1 MKTFWKILAA
11 LVTIA
16 GVVFVLAT
24 YGDKLVAWAKK
35 LLSNCGCYCDCDC
48 CCDDDDCCCGDDC
61 CCDCEQ
67 DAVQADEA
75 DFEG

>member
-11 LVTIA
+11 LVAVA

-24 YGDKLVAWAKK
+24 YGDKIVAWAKN
-35 LLSNCGCYCDCDC
+35 LLNRCGWCCDGDC
-48 CCDDDDCCCGDDC
+48 CCCDDDCCCGDDC
-61 CCDCEQ
+61 CCEEN
-67 DAVQADEA
+67 AVEADEA

>member
-11 LVTIA
+11 TIAVA

-24 YGDKLVAWAKK
+24 YGDKIVAWAKK
-35 LLSNCGCYCDCDC
+35 LLNCCGC
-48 CCDDDDCCCGDDC
+48 CCDDDCYCGDDCCCGDEC
-61 CCDCEQ
+61 CCEE